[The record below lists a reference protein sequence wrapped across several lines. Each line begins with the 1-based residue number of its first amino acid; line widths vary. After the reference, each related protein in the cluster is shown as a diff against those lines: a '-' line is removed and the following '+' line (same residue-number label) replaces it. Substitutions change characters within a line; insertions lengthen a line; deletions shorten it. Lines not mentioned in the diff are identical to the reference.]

1 MRVKPNKRLLDLKR
15 KLKPFRG
22 VFLFITIVLIAH
34 LSWKISFHT
43 GIENQEYSNKILT
56 KNSSSS
62 VITNI
67 KGKVWRGVG
76 VGDVDCKNKDCRYI
90 SFFNNNLTTEFV
102 PWTEKTAL
110 ASFWVVNL
118 VCRQPLSLL
127 NYVDSSS
134 SKKIESRTLLSYDR
148 LNGPAI
154 NIIWGCTGVK
164 QLYILLLVILFS
176 RGIWWKRFVY
186 FLMGSLVLLLFNV
199 MRISIIT
206 LFIKSNP
213 ESFEILHDVLFKY
226 LFYGLIFL
234 LWILWEE
241 KLSGKNFIK

>member
-1 MRVKPNKRLLDLKR
+1 MRVKPNERLLYLKR
-15 KLKPFRG
+15 KLEPFRG

-67 KGKVWRGVG
+67 KGKVWHGIG
-76 VGDVDCKNKDCRYI
+76 AGDVDSKNTDCRYI
-90 SFFNNNLTTEFV
+90 SFFNNNLTAKFV

-118 VCRQPLSLL
+118 VCRQPLCLL

-148 LNGPAI
+148 LHGPTI

-176 RGIWWKRFVY
+176 RGIWWKRFIY
-186 FLMGSLVLLLFNV
+186 FLLGSFVLLLFNV

-206 LFIKSNP
+206 LLIKSNP

-241 KLSGKNFIK
+241 KFSGKNVIK

>member
-15 KLKPFRG
+15 RLEPFRG

-34 LSWKISFHT
+34 ISWKISFHT
-43 GIENQEYSNKILT
+43 GIENKEYSNRILT

-62 VITNI
+62 VIANI
-67 KGKVWRGVG
+67 KGKVWRGIG
-76 VGDVDCKNKDCRYI
+76 VGDVDCQNKDCRYI
-90 SFFNNNLTTEFV
+90 SFFNNNVTTKFV

-134 SKKIESRTLLSYDR
+134 DKNIESRTLLSFDR
-148 LNGPAI
+148 LRGPAI

-164 QLYILLLVILFS
+164 QLYILFLVILFS
-176 RGIWWKRFVY
+176 RGIWWKRFIY

-206 LFIKSNP
+206 LFINLTPK
-213 ESFEILHDVLFKY
+213 VLRY
-226 LFYGLIFL
+226 YTIFCL
-234 LWILWEE
+234 NIY
-241 KLSGKNFIK
+241 FMD

>member
-15 KLKPFRG
+15 RLEPFRG

-34 LSWKISFHT
+34 ISWKISFHT
-43 GIENQEYSNKILT
+43 GIENKEYSNRILT

-62 VITNI
+62 VIANI
-67 KGKVWRGVG
+67 KGKVWRGIG
-76 VGDVDCKNKDCRYI
+76 VGDVDCQNKDCRYI
-90 SFFNNNLTTEFV
+90 SFFNNNVTTKFV

-118 VCRQPLSLL
+118 VCRQPLCLL

-134 SKKIESRTLLSYDR
+134 DKNIESRTLLSFDR
-148 LNGPAI
+148 LRGPAI

-164 QLYILLLVILFS
+164 QLYILFLVILFS
-176 RGIWWKRFVY
+176 RGIWWKRFIY

-206 LFIKSNP
+206 LFIKSYP
-213 ESFEILHDVLFKY
+213 ESFEILHDILFKY

-234 LWILWEE
+234 LWLLWEE
-241 KLSGKNFIK
+241 KFSGKNFIK

>member
-15 KLKPFRG
+15 RFEPFRG
-22 VFLFITIVLIAH
+22 VFLFMTIVLIAH

-43 GIENQEYSNKILT
+43 GLENLEYSNKILT

-67 KGKVWRGVG
+67 KGKVWRGIG
-76 VGDVDCKNKDCRYI
+76 AGDVDCKNMDCRYI
-90 SFFNNNLTTEFV
+90 SFFNNNLTTKFV

-118 VCRQPLSLL
+118 ICRQPVCLL
-127 NYVDSSS
+127 NYSGASNS
-134 SKKIESRTLLSYDR
+134 EKIDSRTLLSYDKLR
-148 LNGPAI
+148 GPAI

-176 RGIWWKRFVY
+176 RGIWWKRFMY
-186 FLMGSLVLLLFNV
+186 FLVGSLVLLLFNV
-199 MRISIIT
+199 MRISIVT
-206 LFIKSNP
+206 LLIKSYP
-213 ESFEILHDVLFKY
+213 ESFEILHDILFKY

-241 KLSGKNFIK
+241 KFSGKNFIK

>member
-15 KLKPFRG
+15 RLEPFRG
-22 VFLFITIVLIAH
+22 VFLFITIVFIAH
-34 LSWKISFHT
+34 FSWKISFHT
-43 GIENQEYSNKILT
+43 GIENKEYSNKILT
-56 KNSSSS
+56 NNSSSS
-62 VITNI
+62 VFANI
-67 KGKVWRGVG
+67 KGKVWRGIG
-76 VGDVDCKNKDCRYI
+76 VGDVDCHNTDCRYI
-90 SFFNNNLTTEFV
+90 SFFNNNVTTKFV

-110 ASFWVVNL
+110 ASFWIVNL

-127 NYVDSSS
+127 NYVDSSND
-134 SKKIESRTLLSYDR
+134 KNIESRTLLSYDR
-148 LNGPAI
+148 LRGPAI

-176 RGIWWKRFVY
+176 RGIWWKRFIY
-186 FLMGSLVLLLFNV
+186 FLMGGLVLLLFNV

-206 LFIKSNP
+206 LLIKSYP

-234 LWILWEE
+234 LWILWQE
-241 KLSGKNFIK
+241 KFSGKNFIK